1 MKDTICIEGVTMTAK
16 TNKQRQAEF
25 IARQKKEG
33 KKEYRRYIKPEHF
46 EPMDK
51 HLDKLKGS
59 GLCI

>member
-1 MKDTICIEGVTMTAK
+1 MTAK
-16 TNKQRQAEF
+16 TTNERQAEF

-51 HLDKLKGS
+51 HLDKLKGDDDE
-59 GLCI
+59 